1 MAITFVQTVAMVS
14 MIVLLSGCG
23 LTQKQKFESYTK
35 SYQQANYCEAA
46 DIALGERNLC
56 DKKVEEIDVKDYD
69 IDEQLN
75 AGTALFVAQK
85 PEISNALFASAADS
99 IQESLNSKGIA
110 RGTAEVMA
118 NASMVDYNPMIMDS
132 IYLHS
137 YAMMN
142 ALALKDKKEVK
153 IQVNRAHS
161 VQQNAVKEFSKEIEK
176 QKKEAAKEAAK
187 IEEAEVRAANDRNVS
202 NVLSNYRELAHWKG
216 YKDFVNPYMTYL
228 SGLYFMTNGSGNSDY
243 ETASNYLKRVLGM
256 TAGNPYVKEDLNL
269 ANKLANGHKNII
281 EPTAWIIFENGLIS
295 NFKELRLDIPVFL
308 VTSEVKT
315 VSVALPYPNEREA
328 AYANIYVSNGKKK
341 VETKLLAD
349 MDSVFISEFYKRLPT
364 IIAKE
369 VAKITWQTAAQ
380 VALRETTKDTNAA
393 LWGEIASYTVAA
405 YSVFT
410 AGADTRSWYS
420 LPKNVQLAKI
430 KKSGDALTFY
440 IGAQELKVSV
450 PKEGNSLIYVRVPAA
465 GTIPTINVIDL

>member
-1 MAITFVQTVAMVS
+1 MASTLFKTVATVS
-14 MIVLLSGCG
+14 MIALLSGCG
-23 LTQKQKFESYTK
+23 LTQKYKFESYTK

-46 DIALGERNLC
+46 GTALGESDLC
-56 DKKVEEIDVKDYD
+56 NKKVEEIDVKDFD

-75 AGTALFVAQK
+75 AGTALFIAQK
-85 PEISNALFASAADS
+85 PEMSNALFETASES
-99 IQESLNSKGIA
+99 IQESLNSTGAA
-110 RGTAEVMA
+110 RGTAEVLA
-118 NASMVDYNPMIMDS
+118 NASVVDYNPMIMDS
-132 IYLHS
+132 IYLHA
-137 YAMMN
+137 YTTMN
-142 ALALKDKKEVK
+142 ALSLKDKKEAK
-153 IQVNRAHS
+153 LQINRAHS

-176 QKKEAAKEAAK
+176 QKKEAAEEAAK
-187 IEEAEVRAANDRNVS
+187 IEEKEVKQANDKNVS
-202 NVLSNYRELAHWKG
+202 DVLSNYKEFAKWKG

-228 SGLYFMTNGSGNSDY
+228 SGLYFMTNGTGNSDY
-243 ETASNYLKRVLGM
+243 ETASNYLKRVSGM
-256 TAGNPYVKEDLNL
+256 TDGNPYVKEDLDL
-269 ANKLANGHKNII
+269 ANKLANGNRNVI

-295 NFKELRLDIPVFL
+295 NFKEFRLDLPVFL
-308 VTSEVKT
+308 VTRDVKT
-315 VSVALPYPNEREA
+315 VSLALPYPNEREA
-328 AYANIYVSNGKKK
+328 AYSNISVSNGKKK

-380 VALRETTKDTNAA
+380 VALRESTKGTDGA

-430 KKSGDALTFY
+430 KKSGDSLTFS

-450 PKEGNSLIYVRVPAA
+450 PKEGNSLIYVRVPSA

>member
-1 MAITFVQTVAMVS
+1 MASTLFKTVATVS
-14 MIVLLSGCG
+14 IMTLLSGCG

-35 SYQQANYCEAA
+35 SYQQADYCEAA
-46 DIALGERNLC
+46 DTALGKSDLC
-56 DKKVEEIDVKDYD
+56 NKKVEEINVKDFD

-75 AGTALFVAQK
+75 AGTALFIAQK
-85 PEISNALFASAADS
+85 PEMSNALFETAAVS
-99 IQESLNSKGIA
+99 IRESLNSTGA
-110 RGTAEVMA
+110 VRGTAEVLA
-118 NASMVDYNPMIMDS
+118 NASLVDYNPMIMDS
-132 IYLHS
+132 IYLHT
-137 YAMMN
+137 YTTMN
-142 ALALKDKKEVK
+142 ALSLKDKKEAK
-153 IQVNRAHS
+153 LQINRAHS

-176 QKKEAAKEAAK
+176 QKREATEEAAK
-187 IEEAEVRAANDRNVS
+187 IEQEEVKQANDENVS
-202 NVLSNYRELAHWKG
+202 NVLSNYKEFAKWKG

-228 SGLYFMTNGSGNSDY
+228 SGLYFMTNGTGRSDF

-256 TAGNPYVKEDLNL
+256 TDGNQYVKEDLDL
-269 ANKLANGHKNII
+269 ANKLANGNRNVI

-295 NFKELRLDIPVFL
+295 NFKEFRLDLPVFL
-308 VTSEVKT
+308 VTRDVKT
-315 VSVALPYPNEREA
+315 VSLALPYPNERDA

-349 MDSVFISEFYKRLPT
+349 MDSIFISEFYKKLPT

-380 VALRETTKDTNAA
+380 VALRESTKGTDGA
-393 LWGEIASYTVAA
+393 LWGEIASYGVAV

-430 KKSGDALTFY
+430 KKSGDRLTFG
-440 IGAQELKVSV
+440 IGAQELKVNV
-450 PKEGNSLIYVRVPAA
+450 PKEGNSLIYVRVPLT
-465 GTIPTINVIDL
+465 GTIPVIHVIDL